1 MIPQYRK
8 LVAQEFW
15 ELVPTHSE
23 ASFRGLAP
31 IDRSTAFVCG
41 SQATLMRT
49 VDAGKT
55 WTRCLIEGL
64 ESKTEL
70 RSIHAWS
77 ADELIVATAGVP
89 CRIYY
94 SKDAGKTWTIVY
106 ENTHPDAFLD
116 ALRFWDDQKGFAFGD
131 PIDGK
136 LLALASDDRGQT
148 WRESAKEGF
157 PLQEGEAGFAA
168 SNSSLMVFGPESS
181 WIGLGGAEGFA
192 SVLMSNDRGANWNR
206 SSVKT
211 IPSNKS
217 SGIFSLARSPLGQV
231 VAVGGD
237 YQQALGDQG
246 NVAVFDTESKLWRE
260 SKGQKPHGF
269 RSSVVYL
276 NKNIRVERTSPRGPQ
291 QVVVR
296 WICAGL
302 SGCDASADGE
312 DWFGLSDQAF
322 HAMAVASDGSIWACG
337 SQGKVGLHTP

>member
-1 MIPQYRK
+1 MIPLGSK
-8 LVAQEFW
+8 LVAQDFW
-15 ELVPTHSE
+15 ELIPTHTE

-49 VDAGKT
+49 VDAGRT

-77 ADELIVATAGVP
+77 ADELVVATAGVP
-89 CRIYY
+89 CRIYH

-116 ALRFWDDQKGFAFGD
+116 AIRFWDDQKGFAFGD

-157 PLQEGEAGFAA
+157 KLQSGEAGFAA
-168 SNSSLMVFGPESS
+168 SNSSLLVFGSESV
-181 WIGLGGAEGFA
+181 WIGLGGAEGSA
-192 SVLMSNDRGANWNR
+192 SVLMSNDHGANWSR
-206 SSVKT
+206 SIVKA

-217 SGIFSLARSPLGQV
+217 SGVFSLAIDSLGQV

-237 YQQALGDQG
+237 YMQALGDQG
-246 NVAVFDTESKLWRE
+246 NVAIFDPVSKDWR
-260 SKGQKPHGF
+260 KPTGQAPRGF
-269 RSSVVYL
+269 RSGVVCL
-276 NKNIRVERTSPRGPQ
+276 KNNIRFSGSGAKSPDGA
-291 QVVVR
+291 VVR

-302 SGCDASADGE
+302 SGCDASSDGE
-312 DWFGLSDQAF
+312 DWFALSDVPF
-322 HAMAVASDGSIWACG
+322 HALAVAGDGSIWACG

>member
-1 MIPQYRK
+1 
-8 LVAQEFW
+8 
-15 ELVPTHSE
+15 
-23 ASFRGLAP
+23 
-31 IDRSTAFVCG
+31 
-41 SQATLMRT
+41 
-49 VDAGKT
+49 
-55 WTRCLIEGL
+55 
-64 ESKTEL
+64 
-70 RSIHAWS
+70 
-77 ADELIVATAGVP
+77 
-89 CRIYY
+89 
-94 SKDAGKTWTIVY
+94 
-106 ENTHPDAFLD
+106 
-116 ALRFWDDQKGFAFGD
+116 
-131 PIDGK
+131 
-136 LLALASDDRGQT
+136 
-148 WRESAKEGF
+148 
-157 PLQEGEAGFAA
+157 
-168 SNSSLMVFGPESS
+168 
-181 WIGLGGAEGFA
+181 
-192 SVLMSNDRGANWNR
+192 MSNDRGANWNR

-312 DWFGLSDQAF
+312 DWFALSDQAF